1 MRDRARVGARHTL
14 AASSCRSGSQALLSL
29 LSATGRAQGDPRGSE
44 VHHTE
49 QLGKR
54 MLVPMAEVRTSGPT
68 GSLKLWLRNASKPG
82 PRAEAAWRS
91 LVTDGGPGTSAEHS
105 LARRACLLE

>member
-14 AASSCRSGSQALLSL
+14 AASSCCSGSQALLSL

-54 MLVPMAEVRTSGPT
+54 MLVPMAEVR
-68 GSLKLWLRNASKPG
+68 LWLRNASKPG